1 MRLLI
6 YGFGPYQK
14 FHQNITEK
22 VLRRFPRRSGVK
34 KIIFPVKFHRGQF
47 IKVVKETKSDVILG
61 LGQCN
66 GGRRLRIETKAVNR
80 RRDDTTTKS
89 MPIKTGGKRTLS
101 TNLKLDPGR
110 ETRYSK
116 DAGDYVCNFSMYVIL
131 DYLKH
136 RRMGVPFGFI
146 HVPHHYDST
155 KAIRFLLKVVGKTM
169 QLTQNTGLTRNQ
181 S

>member
-1 MRLLI
+1 MVLAHIKNFTKTSRRRL
-6 YGFGPYQK
+6 
-14 FHQNITEK
+14 
-22 VLRRFPRRSGVK
+22 LRRFPRRSGVK

-47 IKVVKETKSDVILG
+47 IKVVKETKPDVILG

-80 RRDDTTTKS
+80 RRDDTRTKS

-110 ETRYSK
+110 GNPDIRKTRVTTSAISLCMYSR
-116 DAGDYVCNFSMYVIL
+116 
-131 DYLKH
+131 YLKH